1 MSEPT
6 AYYLYQRGLLHK
18 ENAEKL
24 LANPGLNGPVL
35 VNELLSMVKYL
46 ELGMAKQRK
55 ESDISCS
62 ECGFYEWDADSVP
75 LENCKTCDRER
86 I

>member
-6 AYYLYQRGLLHK
+6 AFYLYQRGLLHK

-24 LANPGLNGPVL
+24 LSNPALNGQVIA
-35 VNELLSMVKYL
+35 NELLSMVKYL

-55 ESDISCS
+55 EARDESNI
-62 ECGFYEWDADSVP
+62 
-75 LENCKTCDRER
+75 
-86 I
+86 

>member
-24 LANPGLNGPVL
+24 LSNPALNGQAVA
-35 VNELLSMVKYL
+35 NELLSMVKYL

-55 ESDISCS
+55 EVQCESDI
-62 ECGFYEWDADSVP
+62 
-75 LENCKTCDRER
+75 
-86 I
+86 